1 MKRKVRIQKNWKL
14 VINIVS
20 LFAILGLLYFLRDQI
35 ISTIENLKNVNS
47 WALLLIVP
55 IEALNYHAQTKM
67 YQGLF
72 RIVGNKLS
80 YKYLYKAS
88 LELNLINHLFPSGGL
103 TGISYFGVKVSENDE
118 ISGAKATL
126 IQLMKLIMTLLS
138 FELLLFI
145 GIFILAT
152 FGRVNNLTILVAGSL
167 STILFMLTGLFAYI
181 VGSQSRINNFFTNFT
196 KIINWILRKILHS
209 KKDAINITKA
219 KKIFD
224 DFHDNYQLIIHSY
237 KKLNN
242 PFWYAF
248 IANLTEILVIY
259 TVYLA
264 FGKVVNLGAIILAYG
279 VANFAGLI
287 SVLPGGIGIYEA
299 LMTAVLASTG
309 IPASVSLPV
318 TIMYRVL
325 NTLVQLPPGFY
336 YYHKSVNNRK
346 NIG

>member
-1 MKRKVRIQKNWKL
+1 MSRKVRVKKQWKL
-14 VINIVS
+14 IINIFS
-20 LFAILGLLYFLRDQI
+20 LVALFVLIYFLRNQLAL
-35 ISTIENLKNVNS
+35 TIDNLKNVNA
-47 WALLLIVP
+47 WALLLIIP

-67 YQGLF
+67 YLGLF
-72 RIVGNKLS
+72 VIVGNKLS
-80 YKYLYKAS
+80 YRYLYSAS

-126 IQLMKLIMTLLS
+126 IQLMKLIMTILS

-145 GIFILAT
+145 GVIILAA

-167 STILFMLTGLFAYI
+167 STILFVLTGVFAYV
-181 VGSQSRINNFFTNFT
+181 VGSQERIDSFFTNTT
-196 KIINWILRKILHS
+196 KAINWIAGRIFRR
-209 KKDAINITKA
+209 KKDTISIVKA
-219 KKIFD
+219 KKVFI
-224 DFHDNYQLIIHSY
+224 DFHDNYQNITKSY
-237 KKLNN
+237 KKLIN

-248 IANLTEILVIY
+248 LANLTEVLVIY
-259 TVYLA
+259 AVYLA

-299 LMTAVLASTG
+299 LMTAVLVSTG

-325 NTLVQLPPGFY
+325 NTLIQLPPGFY
-336 YYHKSVNNRK
+336 FYHKTINKRK
-346 NIG
+346 TNG